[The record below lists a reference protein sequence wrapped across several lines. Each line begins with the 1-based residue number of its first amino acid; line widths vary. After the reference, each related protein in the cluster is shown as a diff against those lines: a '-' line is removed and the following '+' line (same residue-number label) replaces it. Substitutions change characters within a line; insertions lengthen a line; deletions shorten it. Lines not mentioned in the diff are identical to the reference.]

1 MDFVIPDTRARPA
14 DRGAESYVK
23 CTDALVAR
31 VVPTLEFELAA
42 NGDKLLPLHQLEAI
56 YAGRLKPDGAVVKA
70 KHFGWFSNR
79 KFSASSNVRNAFV
92 EKFGTFNCKKT
103 TRSIKQKLLES

>member
-31 VVPTLEFELAA
+31 VVADVLKDARATDE
-42 NGDKLLPLHQLEAI
+42 
-56 YAGRLKPDGAVVKA
+56 AGRV
-70 KHFGWFSNR
+70 
-79 KFSASSNVRNAFV
+79 
-92 EKFGTFNCKKT
+92 
-103 TRSIKQKLLES
+103 LEVAHAAPA